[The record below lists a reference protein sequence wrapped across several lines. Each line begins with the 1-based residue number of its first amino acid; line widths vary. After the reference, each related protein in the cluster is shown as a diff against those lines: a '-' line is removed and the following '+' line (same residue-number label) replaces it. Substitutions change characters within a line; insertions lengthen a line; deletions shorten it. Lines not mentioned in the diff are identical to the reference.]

1 MTTPRKILESRGI
14 RPLKRLGQSFLGDR
28 NIIGKIIGILDIRCD
43 DVVIEIGAGIG
54 IMTEE
59 IARYAGRV
67 IAIEIDPYMVKIL
80 RERLKDYLNVEIV
93 HADILAF
100 DFSSAIHSLTNK
112 KVKVIGNI
120 PYYIS
125 SQILFRLIDYRSDI
139 SCMILMFQKELAD
152 RLTAG
157 PGTKKYG
164 IPSVIVGMYTICT
177 REMIIPADCF
187 YPAPKIISAVLKM
200 VVRDTSQI
208 DLNDHELFFK
218 IVRIAFSKRRKTL
231 LNNLKSLTRQGY
243 NEKDV
248 NQALQI
254 SGIDGS
260 RRGETLSAVEL
271 GTLSNAFFLVK
282 YS

>member
-28 NIIGKIIGILDIRCD
+28 NIISKIISILDILCD
-43 DVVIEIGAGIG
+43 DVVIEIGAGVG

-67 IAIEIDPYMVKIL
+67 IAIEVDPYMVKIL

-100 DFSSAIHSLTNK
+100 DFSSVKHSLTNK

-139 SCMILMFQKELAD
+139 SCMVLMFQKDLAD
-152 RLTAG
+152 RL
-157 PGTKKYG
+157 
-164 IPSVIVGMYTICT
+164 
-177 REMIIPADCF
+177 
-187 YPAPKIISAVLKM
+187 
-200 VVRDTSQI
+200 
-208 DLNDHELFFK
+208 
-218 IVRIAFSKRRKTL
+218 
-231 LNNLKSLTRQGY
+231 
-243 NEKDV
+243 
-248 NQALQI
+248 
-254 SGIDGS
+254 
-260 RRGETLSAVEL
+260 
-271 GTLSNAFFLVK
+271 
-282 YS
+282 

>member
-177 REMIIPADCF
+177 REMIIPAVCF

-208 DLNDHELFFK
+208 DLNDHKLFFK

-243 NEKDV
+243 NEKDI